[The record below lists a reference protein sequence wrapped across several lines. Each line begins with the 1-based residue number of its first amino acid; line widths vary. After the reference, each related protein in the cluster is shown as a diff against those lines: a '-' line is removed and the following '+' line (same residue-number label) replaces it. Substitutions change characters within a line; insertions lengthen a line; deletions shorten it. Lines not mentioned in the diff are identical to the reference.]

1 MQAFTNLSL
10 QNTKIGNVNE
20 SPLRPSMDI
29 RGKHT
34 F

>member
-1 MQAFTNLSL
+1 MQAITDLSL
-10 QNTKIGNVNE
+10 QNTKTGNVNA